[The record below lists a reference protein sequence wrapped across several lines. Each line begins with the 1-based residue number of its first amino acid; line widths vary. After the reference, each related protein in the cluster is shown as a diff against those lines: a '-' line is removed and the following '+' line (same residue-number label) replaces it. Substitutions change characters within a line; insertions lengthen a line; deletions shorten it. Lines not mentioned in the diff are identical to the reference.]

1 MRTNATVGAMTV
13 ATQNYAAGTLPA
25 ALVWQSLSF
34 LRCEWPFLF
43 GGDNRLRARPF
54 GGPADSHL
62 TRTDG
67 EVLLSYADVVRAE
80 ATVGGRPV
88 EVRGLS
94 NVFTFP
100 PYRREGHASAILDA
114 ARQLIETSDAH
125 VGILFCEPELER
137 FYSDHGWQ
145 RAPAG
150 AIVSPSD
157 APLAMVRQC
166 SPRGGEVIDSLGSVP
181 LNLPYAW

>member
-1 MRTNATVGAMTV
+1 MTAT
-13 ATQNYAAGTLPA
+13 TQNYPAGTLPPC
-25 ALVWQSLSF
+25 LVWQSLSF

-43 GGDNRLRARPF
+43 RADNRLRTRPF

-80 ATVGGRPV
+80 ATAGGQPV

-100 PYRREGHASAILDA
+100 PYRGEGHASAILDA
-114 ARQLIETSDAH
+114 ASQLIENSDAH
-125 VGILFCEPELER
+125 VGILFCEPELET
-137 FYSDHGWQ
+137 FYVDHGWR

-150 AIVSPSD
+150 SIVSPSE
-157 APLAMVRQC
+157 APLIMVREG
-166 SPRGGEVIDSLGSVP
+166 SPRGGEIIGRLGSVP
-181 LNLPYAW
+181 LSLPYAW

>member
-1 MRTNATVGAMTV
+1 
-13 ATQNYAAGTLPA
+13 
-25 ALVWQSLSF
+25 
-34 LRCEWPFLF
+34 
-43 GGDNRLRARPF
+43 LRARPF

-125 VGILFCEPELER
+125 VGILFCEPELET

-145 RAPAG
+145 WAPAG

-157 APLAMVRQC
+157 APVAMVRQC
-166 SPRGGEVIDSLGSVP
+166 SPRGGEVIDSLGSVR

>member
-1 MRTNATVGAMTV
+1 MRGNATVGAMTV
-13 ATQNYAAGTLPA
+13 ATQNHAAGTLPA

-100 PYRREGHASAILDA
+100 PYRGEGHASAILDA

-125 VGILFCEPELER
+125 VGILFCEPELET

-150 AIVSPSD
+150 TIVVPTD
-157 APLAMVRQC
+157 PPVAMVREC
-166 SPRGGEVIDSLGSVP
+166 SPRGGEIIASLGSVP